1 MHKKINKKLQKE
13 KRLED
18 LASERAVLAA
28 LCQYGLDMYLDIDFI
43 DARSFTDPMNQ
54 LIFECVYKSISEN
67 SKVELSSI
75 LSSANDLGVHEQVNT
90 KDEIAFIRS
99 LFNFPVYKDNVSL
112 YAAKI
117 AKLKL
122 ARDLSQTL
130 QSCEKELH
138 TITGEEDV
146 MDIVAKI
153 EEPLLE
159 ATGDIYQSSSKKTEV
174 LGDEVEEYID
184 YLKNNVSDFAG
195 IPTGFD
201 RYDMAIGGGLR
212 RKCVDLIA
220 ARPKVGKSMFGDA
233 VAMYVAGELNIP
245 VLMLDTE
252 MSKED
257 HYNRILANL
266 SGVEINRISTG
277 KFSENNIEK
286 EKVETAAH
294 KLKEIPYHY
303 ISIAG
308 ESFENIL
315 SQMRKWIY
323 QHVGFDDNG
332 RTKDCLIVY
341 DYLKLM
347 GSEGIN
353 ASMQE
358 YQVLGFQ
365 ITKLHNFTVKYDVP
379 CLSFV
384 QLNRDGITKESTDVV
399 SGSDRLIWLCTSF
412 SIFKMKSDEE
422 MATDGVEH
430 GNRKIVPVVARH
442 GEGLDDGD
450 YVSMK
455 MHGKFGRIEQGL
467 TRNEIHDENRTRE
480 EGFETDVDA
489 GQDIISL

>member
-1 MHKKINKKLQKE
+1 MPKKINK
-13 KRLED
+13 LED

-28 LCQYGLDMYLDIDFI
+28 LCQYGLDAYLEVDFI
-43 DARSFTDPMNQ
+43 DSRTFTDPMNQ
-54 LIFECVYKSISEN
+54 LIFDCVYKSISEN
-67 SKVELSSI
+67 TQVELSSI
-75 LSSANDLGVHEQVNT
+75 LSAANDLGLEDQLNNKEELGFV
-90 KDEIAFIRS
+90 RS
-99 LFNFPVYKDNVSL
+99 LFNFPIHKNNVGS

-130 QSCEKELH
+130 KACEKELGNV
-138 TITGEEDV
+138 TGEEDV
-146 MDIVAKI
+146 MDIVARI

-159 ATGDIYQSSSKKTEV
+159 ATGDIYQSSSKKTET
-174 LGDEVEEYID
+174 LGEGLDE
-184 YLKNNVSDFAG
+184 YLDFVANNVSDFIG
-195 IPTGFD
+195 IPSGFPA
-201 RYDMAIGGGLR
+201 YDAAIGGGFR

-233 VAMYVAGELNIP
+233 VALHVASEENIP
-245 VLMLDTE
+245 VLVLDTE

-266 SGVEINRISTG
+266 SGVEINRIASGRFT
-277 KFSENNIEK
+277 ENEIEK
-286 EKVETAAH
+286 EKVYQAAE
-294 KLKEIPYHY
+294 KLKNIPYHY

-315 SQMRKWIY
+315 SQMRKWVY
-323 QHVGFDDNG
+323 QHVGFDENG
-332 RTKDCLIVY
+332 RTKDCLVVY

-365 ITKLHNFTVKYDVP
+365 ITKLHNFMVKYDLA
-379 CLSFV
+379 CLAFV

-412 SIFKMKSDEE
+412 SIFKLKSDEE
-422 MATDGVEH
+422 KAEDGINN
-430 GNRKIVPVVARH
+430 GDRKVVPVVARH

-450 YVSMK
+450 YISMT

-467 TRNEIHDENRTRE
+467 TRNEIHENGRARQ
-480 EGFETDVDA
+480 EGFETE
-489 GQDIISL
+489 DIDEGEDLISM